1 MIVQGRPSRSPRYGE
16 CVRADRFFVWVW
28 RLNGLLVLAL
38 VVLVGAAVAAFNS
51 ALFWRPAVTAMQ

>member
-1 MIVQGRPSRSPRYGE
+1 
-16 CVRADRFFVWVW
+16 VRADRFFVWVW